1 MLRRLGRLAFV
12 VLVIASTA
20 LALAVY
26 AHNAPGHAAPA
37 PATPSIAILPP
48 TTLPTAAPAGLGS
61 EGYVPTPAGPPATDR
76 TGLWMPVPDP
86 APAPASSSSG
96 GGR

>member
-12 VLVIASTA
+12 ALVIASTA

-37 PATPSIAILPP
+37 PAAPSIVILPA
-48 TTLPTAAPAGLGS
+48 TALPAAAGRA
-61 EGYVPTPAGPPATDR
+61 GYVPTPAGPPATDR
-76 TGLWMPVPDP
+76 NGQWIPVPDQQ
-86 APAPASSSSG
+86 PAPASSSTG

>member
-26 AHNAPGHAAPA
+26 AHNTPGHAAPA
-37 PATPSIAILPP
+37 PSAASTGILPT
-48 TTLPTAAPAGLGS
+48 TTLPAATGP
-61 EGYVPTPAGPPATDR
+61 EGYVPIPAGPPATDR
-76 TGLWMPVPDP
+76 NGQWIPLPDQQP
-86 APAPASSSSG
+86 PTASSSSE